1 MRRVGKAPPG
11 HKLHT
16 QIDAVET
23 WLTTLEARRQGASA
37 WSPRRA
43 LDAQM
48 VYLAALESAAVAL
61 WMEER
66 DIATLAAQG
75 AVEQAM
81 RRFVVKKEW
90 HVRARVFLSFMGI
103 GAYDVARPTWD
114 IDAQNDAIAAMWD
127 CAREIRWRVSVLRS
141 DWIRAQRA
149 KRSLWDRTG
158 GFPDTLLTW
167 FDKARVTHGGRLQL
181 DGAALPGTHAAD
193 LLEEINGH
201 FGALAGD
208 MVIPHAPEALRFA
221 QSYLTRAETRRDLA
235 VGALST
241 STAPSEP
248 SAEKKVQLLDA
259 FREHTE
265 AGNPIAPLLGFVD
278 AVQIYGLSSTRIV
291 REYDPLSDA
300 TTLIIPPL
308 PRLAL
313 EFLGTARDG
322 DGWRAHAERAAMTL
336 GWEDAET
343 EPGRSASDRRA
354 REAKGAALR
363 AMKPSELLRR
373 VGKFQQGGR
382 SLAKIAADHAMPKED
397 LEALVAKAQRRKR
410 DAERKRTNRRTA
422 STPHRGHA
430 ADIARCPRSETH

>member
-11 HKLHT
+11 HKFHT
-16 QIDAVET
+16 RTDVVEA

-43 LDAQM
+43 FDGQM

-66 DIATLAAQG
+66 DIAALVAQG

-81 RRFVVKKEW
+81 RRDVVKREW

-114 IDAQNDAIAAMWD
+114 IDAQNYAIAGMWN

-149 KRSLWDRTG
+149 KRSLWDRTD

-167 FDKARVTHGGRLQL
+167 FDKARVTPGGLLKL
-181 DGAALPGTHAAD
+181 DGAALPGTHAAEI
-193 LLEEINGH
+193 LEETNGH
-201 FGALAGD
+201 FAALAGD
-208 MVIPHAPEALRFA
+208 MVIPHAPEALRFV

-235 VGALST
+235 VGALTT
-241 STAPSEP
+241 STAPPEP
-248 SAEKKVQLLDA
+248 SAKAQLFDA

-265 AGNPIAPLLGFVD
+265 ARNPIAPLLGFVD
-278 AVQIYGLSSTRIV
+278 AVHLYGLSPTRIV

-300 TTLIIPPL
+300 TTPIIPPL

-322 DGWRAHAERAAMTL
+322 DGWRAHADRAVVTL

-363 AMKPSELLRR
+363 AKTPTQFLRWYRNCTKRRKP
-373 VGKFQQGGR
+373 
-382 SLAKIAADHAMPKED
+382 AKVAADHGLTAGE
-397 LEALVAKAQRRKR
+397 LAALY
-410 DAERKRTNRRTA
+410 ERA
-422 STPHRGHA
+422 L
-430 ADIARCPRSETH
+430 RSERR